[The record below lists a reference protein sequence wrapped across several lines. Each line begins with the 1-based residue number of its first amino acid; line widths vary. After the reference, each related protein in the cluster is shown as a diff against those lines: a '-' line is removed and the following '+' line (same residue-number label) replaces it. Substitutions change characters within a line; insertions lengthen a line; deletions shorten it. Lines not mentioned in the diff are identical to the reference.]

1 MEEARFV
8 GIRVCSHCNEALA
21 LLLPGRQPRGLDG
34 DATALG
40 VRVERAV
47 AAFLDQ
53 DRDAHDGMPS
63 LVQCLLDLWRER
75 GEVPSRFVLDR
86 EQPGLLMGT
95 LFLRGPTGIT
105 TVRCTPG
112 EGVLIAVDLG
122 LPCMIDDSLVGEK
135 APDVFHRI
143 AWRGCPS
150 SLH

>member
-8 GIRVCSHCNEALA
+8 GIRGCPRCHETLV
-21 LLLPGRQPRGLDG
+21 LLLPAREPTGPDG
-34 DATALG
+34 EAVALG

-47 AAFLDQ
+47 AAFLEEDEGG
-53 DRDAHDGMPS
+53 RGGMPS

-75 GEVPSRFVLDR
+75 GEVPSGFVLDR
-86 EQPGLLMGT
+86 ERPGLLMGT
-95 LFLRGPTGIT
+95 LLLRGPTGIT
-105 TVRCTPG
+105 SVRCTPG

-122 LPCMIDDSLVGEK
+122 LPCMIGDDLGED

-143 AWRGCPS
+143 AWRGRPS